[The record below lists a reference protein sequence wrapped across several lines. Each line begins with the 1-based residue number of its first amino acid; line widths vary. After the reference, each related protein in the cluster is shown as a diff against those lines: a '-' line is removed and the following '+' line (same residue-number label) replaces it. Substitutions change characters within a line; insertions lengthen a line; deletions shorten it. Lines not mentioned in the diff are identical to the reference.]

1 VLGIVTGGLTALAA
15 LFLLGLSFSGDG
27 DAISMFLLVSGV
39 PCAAGLLTGGIRLLG
54 GHRRGM
60 LVASSLA
67 AIAVLVLAFLI
78 GMARYDGED
87 VVGLFLW
94 VLFAL
99 PLPVATAIVA
109 AQPTVKGWTEDPRLG

>member
-1 VLGIVTGGLTALAA
+1 
-15 LFLLGLSFSGDG
+15 
-27 DAISMFLLVSGV
+27 
-39 PCAAGLLTGGIRLLG
+39 
-54 GHRRGM
+54 M

-87 VVGLFLW
+87 VVGLFFW